1 MTRRRRSELHSR
13 PVRGAFLSLPVLS
26 LAAFACNGKI
36 ARAECT
42 DMLDRYIEMTLAG
55 EPGFAELPPAE
66 ARAAREMKKALRK
79 GEPSYKR
86 VQEQCEAEIS
96 RREYRCAMKAPT
108 PETWQACI
116 D

>member
-1 MTRRRRSELHSR
+1 VKR
-13 PVRGAFLSLPVLS
+13 ALPLA
-26 LAAFACNGKI
+26 LAALSCGGRAT
-36 ARAECT
+36 RAECT
-42 DMLDRYIEMTLAG
+42 DMLDRYVDMTVAG
-55 EPGFAELPPAE
+55 EPELAEMPPE
-66 ARAAREMKKALRK
+66 ARAAREVKKALRK
-79 GEPSYKR
+79 GEASYKR

>member
-1 MTRRRRSELHSR
+1 MQALVSR
-13 PVRGAFLSLPVLS
+13 CVPAVS
-26 LAAFACNGKI
+26 LAALACNARI
-36 ARAECT
+36 SRAECT
-42 DMLDRYIEMTLAG
+42 EMLGHYIDMSTAG

-66 ARAAREMKKALRK
+66 ARAAREAKKARQTA
-79 GEPSYKR
+79 EPAYKR
-86 VQEQCEAEIS
+86 VQQQCEAETS

>member
-1 MTRRRRSELHSR
+1 MKCA
-13 PVRGAFLSLPVLS
+13 VLSLPLLFSSAFSSALS
-26 LAAFACNGKI
+26 CGACNAKVT
-36 ARAECT
+36 RAECT
-42 DMLDRYIEMTLAG
+42 EMLDRYIDMTVSGDPDLAD
-55 EPGFAELPPAE
+55 LPAAE

-79 GEPSYKR
+79 GDPRYVR
-86 VQEQCEAEIS
+86 VQDQCEAEIS

>member
-1 MTRRRRSELHSR
+1 MRSALQ
-13 PVRGAFLSLPVLS
+13 ALLPAVSFTAL
-26 LAAFACNGKI
+26 ACNAKVT
-36 ARAECT
+36 RAECT
-42 DMLDRYIEMTLAG
+42 DMLDRYVDMTVAG
-55 EPGFAELPPAE
+55 EPGFTDQPPAE

-79 GEPSYKR
+79 GEASYKR